1 MKRNAVL
8 AIAECEMPEA
18 PVAPHS
24 ESGDRKSEV
33 TCHVLEPLQS
43 PLDLSSEGAG
53 EGGSQGI
60 WQEGYQK
67 GLEDGLRQA
76 EQGKTFQAAN
86 ALARAVEQLQAEFS
100 PAAEQ
105 TRRAEILELSLA
117 IARRVV
123 MVEMKTNPG
132 AVGEIVSALL
142 AESEGRKVFA
152 VRLHPDDLERLKQSP
167 AAVERLEKAKIALQS
182 SPEIKPGK
190 MGPCFEMRIYTLA
203 GGAEVPKLV
212 KLWERGIPERTKISP
227 LCAAWIS
234 ELGALN
240 QFVHIWPYK
249 SVDERNEVR
258 KKAQAT
264 GMWPPS
270 VLAKKEG
277 LPPYEIIKQENKIV
291 VPSAFSP
298 LQ

>member
-1 MKRNAVL
+1 
-8 AIAECEMPEA
+8 MPES
-18 PVAPHS
+18 PVTPHS
-24 ESGDRKSEV
+24 ETGDRKSEV

-132 AVGEIVSALL
+132 AIGEIVSTLL

-182 SPEIKPGK
+182 SPEIKPGGVVLETGFGK
-190 MGPCFEMRIYTLA
+190 LDARLETRLDEMTAALLGSQKSDSAAADSVTADRSAA
-203 GGAEVPKLV
+203 GNGET
-212 KLWERGIPERTKISP
+212 E
-227 LCAAWIS
+227 
-234 ELGALN
+234 
-240 QFVHIWPYK
+240 
-249 SVDERNEVR
+249 
-258 KKAQAT
+258 KA
-264 GMWPPS
+264 S
-270 VLAKKEG
+270 
-277 LPPYEIIKQENKIV
+277 
-291 VPSAFSP
+291 
-298 LQ
+298 